1 MNNIVLQKTWVQG
14 RPVVVDNL
22 LGTAFTGEAGAHTF
36 KIRGVDAAQETV
48 TISGTITG
56 KLLAANNV
64 TVSLSGSIE
73 DGCAVVTLT
82 DECYDVP
89 GRFIFSV
96 YATSG
101 STTLCLYC
109 AVGNVLRTDSQVIAY
124 PTESLPNI
132 TSLMADLEQIL
143 ADWPADYSQLQ
154 SDVSSLKSASEALQL
169 GKFDYPLIP
178 NSYVINSGANA
189 GNIASYN
196 GWSRTDYIPVGKY
209 QSLTTI
215 SSAWSEY
222 NCFYNAN
229 KEFVSFFRVKTT
241 ETSVDVPDDAAYVI
255 FSNTNAGMENLSVSF
270 TTKTE
275 KAIDDLNNEL
285 QDTNDAVDA
294 LSASIERQNS
304 KLQFNIVPIH
314 TPAGFTWAN
323 NPISG
328 RVYTDYNG
336 YYYTDF
342 DVADYEPSGGVTYYV
357 SPTGSSSN
365 DGLTPDTPLNKM
377 STAYNKSDCG
387 CIVLRGGVYN
397 QGNNL
402 TSTKITK
409 NISIKAYKDE
419 KPIITTHSGSTFSV
433 YSESTYSAN
442 RGSIDLVMDMSAVD
456 SYGIFKSYEK
466 KTSIADVQANAG
478 TYAHI
483 SGVLYIHC
491 LSDREPDTNILLL
504 IQADNLYAEG
514 NPVVY
519 LEGLTVIGGYS
530 PVVVSNTQSNTNPK
544 FYAKNC
550 DFLYSFTT
558 GNDAVMLQGTEL
570 SIIQN
575 CRAMYALKDGFNYHA
590 QYGTVPKA
598 VEINCTGA
606 FCGNTDDSND
616 QGSTIHDGGSAIRVN
631 CIYFRNFGSNVADE
645 AAESWNVG
653 CVSYEP
659 LAPNEGQRGCFFAIT
674 DTKMWLDSCTM
685 FGKPHYPIMATND
698 GTVSV
703 YLRNNRIESAGA
715 EIIYGT
721 TPIYY

>member
-1 MNNIVLQKTWVQG
+1 MTNELIADGIYRVSGMETSLKNGAWVSDAGTYLVTNQTKLADIPDARPGDIAFTAGYGHIWQLDVDSTTWVELPKTAAGTAATQAAASATAAAG
-14 RPVVVDNL
+14 SASAAATSASQAQTVAASIPADYTSLSNSVVDL
-22 LGTAFTGEAGAHTF
+22 KSALQALSLG
-36 KIRGVDAAQETV
+36 RLDYPLVPNSYV
-48 TISGTITG
+48 TISG
-56 KLLAANNV
+56 
-64 TVSLSGSIE
+64 
-73 DGCAVVTLT
+73 D
-82 DECYDVP
+82 
-89 GRFIFSV
+89 
-96 YATSG
+96 
-101 STTLCLYC
+101 
-109 AVGNVLRTDSQVIAY
+109 
-124 PTESLPNI
+124 
-132 TSLMADLEQIL
+132 IL
-143 ADWPADYSQLQ
+143 
-154 SDVSSLKSASEALQL
+154 
-169 GKFDYPLIP
+169 
-178 NSYVINSGANA
+178 
-189 GNIASYN
+189 SYN

-209 QSLTTI
+209 QTLTTI
-215 SSAWSEY
+215 SSARSEY
-222 NCFYNAN
+222 NCFYNEN
-229 KEFVSFFRVKTT
+229 KEFVSFFRVYTT
-241 ETSVDVPDDAAYVI
+241 ETSVNVPDNAVYVI

-285 QDTNDAVDA
+285 QDTNDAVDV
-294 LSASIERQNS
+294 LRASIERQNS
-304 KLQFNIVPIH
+304 KLQFNVVPIH
-314 TPAGFTWAN
+314 TPDGFTWVD
-323 NPISG
+323 NPITG
-328 RVYTDYNG
+328 RIYTDYNG
-336 YYYTDF
+336 YFHTDF

-357 SPTGSSSN
+357 SPTGASSN

-377 STAYNKSDCG
+377 ATAYNKADCG

-433 YSESTYSAN
+433 YSGSTYSAN
-442 RGSIDLVMDMSAVD
+442 RASIDLVMDMSAVD

-491 LSDREPDTNILLL
+491 LSDREPDKNILLL

-575 CRAMYALKDGFNYHA
+575 CRAMHSLKDGFNYHA
-590 QYGTVPKA
+590 QYGTTPKA

-616 QGSTIHDGGSAIRVN
+616 QGSTIHDGGSIIRVN
-631 CIYFRNFGSNVADE
+631 CAYFDNYGSNVADE
-645 AAESWNVG
+645 ASECWNIG
-653 CVSYEP
+653 CISFEP
-659 LAPNEGQRGCFFAIT
+659 LAPNAGQRGCFLAIT
-674 DTKMWLDSCTM
+674 NTKMWLDSCTM
-685 FGKPHYPIMATND
+685 FGKPHYPILATND
-698 GTVSV
+698 GTTSV
-703 YLRNNRIESAGA
+703 YLRNNRIESAGSA
-715 EIIYGT
+715 IIYGT